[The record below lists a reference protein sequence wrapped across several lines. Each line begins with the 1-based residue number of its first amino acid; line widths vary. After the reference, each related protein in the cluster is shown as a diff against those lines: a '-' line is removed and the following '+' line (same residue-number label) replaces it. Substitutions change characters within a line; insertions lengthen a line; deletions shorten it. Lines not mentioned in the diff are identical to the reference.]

1 MPAGASGLFERILVA
16 NRGEI
21 AVRVIRACTEL
32 GIRSIAVYSDAD
44 RDALHTRMA
53 DEVHRLGSGPA
64 HESYLSIPRIV
75 EVARASG
82 AQAIHP
88 GYGFLSENAAFAE
101 ACDAAGLI
109 FIGPSPQAMRLLGD
123 KAAARRLA
131 AEQGVPVVPGYDGL
145 HQEDDM
151 LAAEAARIG
160 YPVLVKA
167 AAGGGGR
174 GMRTVHDA
182 ADLPEA
188 LASARREAAAAF
200 GDDALILER
209 LVVGARH
216 VEVQVLGD
224 TKGSLIHLG
233 ERDCS
238 VQRRHQKVIEES
250 PSPGLSPV
258 LRSQLGEAALAV
270 ARAAG
275 YTNAGTC
282 EFLVDASGDFWFIEM
297 NARLQVEHPVT
308 ELVTGLDLVRAQIAI
323 AAGQLLPWQQD
334 QIVLR
339 GHAIECRLYAED
351 PNRNDL
357 PSPGRLVRFQP
368 PHGEGL
374 RNDVGYTS
382 GDVVPPFYDTM
393 LGKLI
398 AYGDDRETAVRR
410 AREALDRYLIEDL
423 PTNRALLAWILDQ
436 PAFQAGGVTTE
447 FLAESRPGVAVPE
460 PGSDESLAAAVA
472 WLLGNPE
479 STGDVPGDWRPGGQG
494 ILTFWLV
501 GDAPEAVA
509 VLANRERRHV
519 WEVTIGER
527 RMVAVVADADEGDVS
542 VRPVAAPESG
552 DDPVHRFR
560 VSPASE
566 GLTVQG
572 EGARLTIRRA
582 PPPDADAPRAAHVSE
597 ATSVV
602 QAPLPGRIVKVA
614 TQIGATVM
622 LNQPL
627 VVVEAMKIE
636 TSLGAPRD
644 GVVAAIHC
652 AVGDAVAGGQLL
664 VELAP

>member
-1 MPAGASGLFERILVA
+1 MPAGDSGLFERILIA

-21 AVRVIRACTEL
+21 AVRVIRACADL

-44 RDALHTRMA
+44 LDALHTRMA
-53 DEVHRLGSGPA
+53 DEAHRLGPGPA
-64 HESYLSIPRIV
+64 HQSYLSIPRVV

-101 ACDAAGLI
+101 ACHEAGLT

-131 AEQGVPVVPGYDGL
+131 AEQGVPVVPGYDGPD
-145 HQEDDM
+145 QQDDV

-160 YPVLVKA
+160 YPLLVKA

-174 GMRTVHDA
+174 GMRAVHDA

-200 GDDALILER
+200 GDDTLILER

-224 TKGSLIHLG
+224 LLGSLIHLG

-250 PSPGLSPV
+250 PSPGLSPE
-258 LRSQLGEAALAV
+258 LRRALGEAAIRV

-275 YTNAGTC
+275 YSNAGTC
-282 EFLVDASGDFWFIEM
+282 EFLVDGGGGFWFIEM

-308 ELVTGLDLVRAQIAI
+308 ELVTGLDLVRAQIEI
-323 AAGQLLPWQQD
+323 AAGRPVPWRQD
-334 QIVLR
+334 QIELR

-351 PNRNDL
+351 PDRDDL

-368 PHGEGL
+368 PDGAGL

-398 AYGDDRETAVRR
+398 ACGDDRESALGR
-410 AREALDRYLIEDL
+410 ARAALDRYVVEGV
-423 PTNRALLAWILDQ
+423 PTNRALLAWILDN
-436 PAFQAGGVTTE
+436 PAFRAGGVTTE
-447 FLAESRPGVAVPE
+447 FLAASRPSAAVHE
-460 PGSDESLAAAVA
+460 VRSDEALAAAVA
-472 WLLGNPE
+472 WHLATPE
-479 STGDVPGDWRPGGQG
+479 SSSGALGDWRLGGQG
-494 ILTFWLV
+494 ILTSWLV
-501 GDAPEAVA
+501 GDAPARVA
-509 VLANRERRHV
+509 VLAHRQRRHA
-519 WEVTIGER
+519 WEVVVGER
-527 RMVAVVADADEGDVS
+527 RMFAVVANVEAGEVS
-542 VRPVAAPESG
+542 VRSVGSMRSG
-552 DDPVHRFR
+552 ADAVFRFR
-560 VSPASE
+560 VALASD
-566 GLTVQG
+566 GLTVHRDKDQV
-572 EGARLTIRRA
+572 TIRRA
-582 PPPDADAPRAAHVSE
+582 PSPDVNSPRAARASE
-597 ATSVV
+597 AASVI

-614 TQIGATVM
+614 TVVGATVVR
-622 LNQPL
+622 NQPL

-644 GVVAAIHC
+644 GVVAAVHC